1 MEAVYDVQ
9 QILKKFG
16 TYIYTG
22 DRLGDLDLMELE
34 IDELYH
40 SGFLP
45 IKKYQMAKLILRREA
60 TRLRKEKGAGM

>member
-1 MEAVYDVQ
+1 MKTVYDVQ
-9 QILKKFG
+9 QILKKYG

-22 DRLGDLDLMELE
+22 DRLGDLELMELE

-40 SGFLP
+40 SGFLL
-45 IKKYQMAKLILRREA
+45 IREYQMTKLILRREA